1 MYRLYRC
8 CVNARVRIL
17 TTAWILVVF
26 AVPSLFADGS
36 LQGLTAA
43 TGRTG
48 GAVAPP
54 PAKSNSLNHQHQHL
68 YLDHDHYYDSD
79 DSRSEAELFIISN
92 MVAAWVLSLPVT
104 VPQAIFGDVDT
115 PGGFIKYPFARA
127 HTGSMMMNP
136 QPGDKVES
144 SHLRIRL
151 DYADNFLAQQ
161 KISTHFI
168 FESRNRLGVDASF
181 DYLRESVA
189 VGQHDQLWI
198 GDVNVV
204 WRFAQMENAQ
214 MRVGLGMNWQRTSV
228 GAEQGIN
235 FTYGGDFYLSEPQV
249 ISADL
254 DWGRLGS
261 AGLFRVRTT
270 YGRQI
275 GRAKVYVGYEY
286 LSIGDFKKNFL
297 ITGMSFDF

>member
-8 CVNARVRIL
+8 CVSARVCIPM
-17 TTAWILVVF
+17 TAWILVVF
-26 AVPSLFADGS
+26 AVPNLFADGS
-36 LQGLTAA
+36 LQGLTEA
-43 TGRTG
+43 TGRAT
-48 GAVAPP
+48 PP
-54 PAKSNSLNHQHQHL
+54 PDSSDSHSHQNL
-68 YLDHDHYYDSD
+68 PLADHYYDGGNSTG
-79 DSRSEAELFIISN
+79 ETELFILSAW
-92 MVAAWVLSLPVT
+92 VATWVLSLPVR
-104 VPQAIFGDVDT
+104 VPQAIFGDDYH

-127 HTGSMMMNP
+127 HAGNMIMNP
-136 QPGDKVES
+136 LPGDPIES

-151 DYADNFLAQQ
+151 DYADNFRAQQ

-168 FESRNRLGVDASF
+168 FESRNRWGVEGSF

-189 VGQHDQLWI
+189 AGQHEQLWV

-204 WRFAQMENAQ
+204 WRFAQMAKAQ
-214 MRVGLGMNWQRTSV
+214 MRVGLGMNWQRAAAGT
-228 GAEQGIN
+228 ENGIN
-235 FTYGGDFYLSEPQV
+235 FTYGGDFYLSEPQI

-261 AGLFRVRTT
+261 TGLFRVRTT

-275 GRAKVYVGYEY
+275 GRAKVYVGHEY
-286 LSIGDFKKNFL
+286 LSIGPFKKNFL

>member
-8 CVNARVRIL
+8 RVSPRVRFL
-17 TTAWILVVF
+17 TAAWILVVL

-36 LQGLTAA
+36 LQGLTGS
-43 TGRTG
+43 TGRIGRTT
-48 GAVAPP
+48 PPSP
-54 PAKSNSLNHQHQHL
+54 PAYSYSRHHQNLHAA
-68 YLDHDHYYDSD
+68 DHGHYD
-79 DSRSEAELFIISN
+79 DDDGSTGEAELFILST

-104 VPQAIFGDVDT
+104 VPQAIFGDDNH

-127 HTGSMMMNP
+127 HTGNMMMNP
-136 QPGDKVES
+136 MQGDPVQS
-144 SHLRIRL
+144 SHLRMRL

-189 VGQHDQLWI
+189 VGQHEQLWI

-204 WRFAQMENAQ
+204 WRFAQMEKAQ
-214 MRVGLGMNWQRTSV
+214 MRVGLGMNWQRAVT
-228 GAEQGIN
+228 GTENGIN
-235 FTYGGDFYLSEPQV
+235 FTYGGDFYLSERQV

-261 AGLFRVRTT
+261 AGLFRMRTT

-286 LSIGDFKKNFL
+286 LSIGDFRKNFL

>member
-17 TTAWILVVF
+17 TTAWIL
-26 AVPSLFADGS
+26 AVITVPNLMADGS

-48 GAVAPP
+48 GAAEPPP
-54 PAKSNSLNHQHQHL
+54 PAKSNSLNQQHIH
-68 YLDHDHYYDSD
+68 HDHYYDSD
-79 DSRSEAELFIISN
+79 DSTMDAELFILSN
-92 MVAAWVLSLPVT
+92 MIAAWVLSLPVT

-127 HTGSMMMNP
+127 HSGSMVMNP
-136 QPGDKVES
+136 QLGDKVES

-151 DYADNFLAQQ
+151 DYADNFLSQQ
-161 KISTHFI
+161 KISSHLI

-181 DYLRESVA
+181 DYLRQSVA
-189 VGQHDQLWI
+189 VGQHEQLWI

-214 MRVGLGMNWQRTSV
+214 MRVGLGMNWQRTSA

-261 AGLFRVRTT
+261 AGLFRIRTT

-297 ITGMSFDF
+297 ITGVSFDF

>member
-1 MYRLYRC
+1 MYRLYPSSIS
-8 CVNARVRIL
+8 ARVRIL
-17 TTAWILVVF
+17 TTVWILVAF
-26 AVPSLFADGS
+26 TVPSLLADGS
-36 LQGLTAA
+36 LQGLTSA
-43 TGRTG
+43 TGR
-48 GAVAPP
+48 VSPP
-54 PAKSNSLNHQHQHL
+54 PAKSISLNHQNQHL
-68 YLDHDHYYDSD
+68 HHHHYFDDGD
-79 DSRSEAELFIISN
+79 DSASEADLFILSS
-92 MVAAWVLSLPVT
+92 MVAGWVLSLPVT
-104 VPQAIFGDVDT
+104 VPQAIFGDVDS

-127 HTGSMMMNP
+127 HAGSMMMNP

-151 DYADNFLAQQ
+151 DYADNFLSQQ
-161 KISTHFI
+161 KISSHLI

-189 VGQHDQLWI
+189 VGQHEQLWI

-214 MRVGLGMNWQRTSV
+214 MRVGLGMNWQRTSA

-261 AGLFRVRTT
+261 AGLFRIRTT

-297 ITGMSFDF
+297 ITGASFDL

>member
-1 MYRLYRC
+1 MYQLYRC
-8 CVNARVRIL
+8 SVSSRVRIV

-26 AVPSLFADGS
+26 AAPSLFAEGS
-36 LQGLTAA
+36 LQGLTDA

-48 GAVAPP
+48 RATAPSPPVA
-54 PAKSNSLNHQHQHL
+54 SNRLNHQH
-68 YLDHDHYYDSD
+68 HDHYYDDD
-79 DSRSEAELFIISN
+79 DSASELELFFLSN

-104 VPQAIFGDVDT
+104 VPQAIFGDDQT

-136 QPGDKVES
+136 MQGDAVES
-144 SHLRIRL
+144 SHLRIRV
-151 DYADNFLAQQ
+151 DYADNFLTQQ
-161 KISTHFI
+161 KISTHLI

-198 GDVNVV
+198 GDFNAV
-204 WRFAQMENAQ
+204 WRFAQMEKAQ
-214 MRVGLGMNWQRTSV
+214 MRIGLGMNWQRAAAGT
-228 GAEQGIN
+228 EKGIN
-235 FTYGGDFYLSEPQV
+235 FTYGGDFYLSKPQI

-261 AGLFRVRTT
+261 AGLFRIRTT

-286 LSIGDFKKNFL
+286 LSIGNFEKNFL

>member
-1 MYRLYRC
+1 MYRSYRC
-8 CVNARVRIL
+8 CVSSGVRIL

-48 GAVAPP
+48 RATVPSP
-54 PAKSNSLNHQHQHL
+54 PAASNSRNPQHL
-68 YLDHDHYYDSD
+68 HLAEHGHYYEGD
-79 DSRSEAELFIISN
+79 DSTDELELFFLSN

-104 VPQAIFGDVDT
+104 VPRTIFGDDQT

-136 QPGDKVES
+136 MQGDAVES
-144 SHLRIRL
+144 SHLRIRV
-151 DYADNFLAQQ
+151 DYADNFIAQQ

-168 FESRNRLGVDASF
+168 FELRNRLGVDASF
-181 DYLRESVA
+181 DYLRENVG
-189 VGQHDQLWI
+189 VGQHEQLWV
-198 GDVNVV
+198 GDVNMV
-204 WRFAQMENAQ
+204 WRFAQAENAQ
-214 MRVGLGMNWQRTSV
+214 MRIGLGMNWQRTFV
-228 GAEQGIN
+228 GTENGIN

-261 AGLFRVRTT
+261 AGLFRIRTT

-275 GRAKVYVGYEY
+275 ARAKIYVGHEY

>member
-8 CVNARVRIL
+8 CVSARVRIL
-17 TTAWILVVF
+17 TTAWIL
-26 AVPSLFADGS
+26 AVMTVPNLLADGS

-48 GAVAPP
+48 GAAAPRP
-54 PAKSNSLNHQHQHL
+54 PAKNNSLNHQHLNVEHN
-68 YLDHDHYYDSD
+68 HYYDSD
-79 DSRSEAELFIISN
+79 GSAIEAELFVLSS

-104 VPQAIFGDVDT
+104 VPKAIFDDVDT

-161 KISTHFI
+161 KISSHFI

-214 MRVGLGMNWQRTSV
+214 MRVGLGMNWQRTSA

-235 FTYGGDFYLSEPQV
+235 FTYGGDFYLSKPQV

-261 AGLFRVRTT
+261 AGLFRIRTT

>member
-8 CVNARVRIL
+8 CVSSRARIL

-26 AVPSLFADGS
+26 AMPSLFADGS
-36 LQGLTAA
+36 LQGLTRT
-43 TGRTG
+43 TGRIG
-48 GAVAPP
+48 SVAPP
-54 PAKSNSLNHQHQHL
+54 SLPVDNHRRNGQNI
-68 YLDHDHYYDSD
+68 YAADHYYDD
-79 DSRSEAELFIISN
+79 EDSSGEAELFILSN

-104 VPQAIFGDVDT
+104 VPQAIFGDDHSL
-115 PGGFIKYPFARA
+115 GGFIKYPFARA
-127 HTGSMMMNP
+127 HTGNMMMNP
-136 QPGDKVES
+136 MQGDPVES
-144 SHLRIRL
+144 NHLRIRL

-189 VGQHDQLWI
+189 VGHHEQLWI

-204 WRFAQMENAQ
+204 WRFAQMERAQ
-214 MRVGLGMNWQRTSV
+214 MRVGLGMNWQRAAAGT
-228 GAEQGIN
+228 ENGIN

-249 ISADL
+249 LSAVL

-261 AGLFRVRTT
+261 AGLFRMRITC
-270 YGRQI
+270 GRQI

>member
-17 TTAWILVVF
+17 TTAWIL
-26 AVPSLFADGS
+26 AVITAPNLLADGS

-48 GAVAPP
+48 GAAEPPP
-54 PAKSNSLNHQHQHL
+54 PAKSNSLNQQHIH
-68 YLDHDHYYDSD
+68 HDHYYDSD
-79 DSRSEAELFIISN
+79 DSTMDAELFILSN
-92 MVAAWVLSLPVT
+92 IVAAWVLSLPVT

-127 HTGSMMMNP
+127 HSGSMVMNP
-136 QPGDKVES
+136 QLGDKVES
-144 SHLRIRL
+144 SHLRMRL

-161 KISTHFI
+161 KISSYFI

-189 VGQHDQLWI
+189 VGQHEQLWI

-214 MRVGLGMNWQRTSV
+214 MRVGLGMNWQRTSA

-261 AGLFRVRTT
+261 AGLFRIRTT

-297 ITGMSFDF
+297 ITGASFDF

>member
-1 MYRLYRC
+1 MYRSYRC
-8 CVNARVRIL
+8 CVSSRVRIL
-17 TTAWILVVF
+17 ATAWILVVF

-43 TGRTG
+43 TGR
-48 GAVAPP
+48 ASPPP
-54 PAKSNSLNHQHQHL
+54 PAKSISLNHQNQHL
-68 YLDHDHYYDSD
+68 HHDHYFDDGD
-79 DSRSEAELFIISN
+79 DSTGELELFFLSN
-92 MVAAWVLSLPVT
+92 MVAAWILSLPVT
-104 VPQAIFGDVDT
+104 VPQAILGDDQT

-136 QPGDKVES
+136 MQGDAVES
-144 SHLRIRL
+144 SHLRIRV
-151 DYADNFLAQQ
+151 DYADNFIAQQ

-168 FESRNRLGVDASF
+168 FELRNRLGVDASF

-189 VGQHDQLWI
+189 VGQHEQLWV
-198 GDVNVV
+198 GDVNMV
-204 WRFAQMENAQ
+204 WRFAQAENAQ
-214 MRVGLGMNWQRTSV
+214 MRIGLGMNWQRTFV
-228 GAEQGIN
+228 GTENGIN

-261 AGLFRVRTT
+261 AGLFRIRTT

-275 GRAKVYVGYEY
+275 ARAKVYVGHEY
-286 LSIGDFKKNFL
+286 LSIGDFKKNYL

>member
-1 MYRLYRC
+1 LL
-8 CVNARVRIL
+8 A
-17 TTAWILVVF
+17 A
-26 AVPSLFADGS
+26 PSLFADGS
-36 LQGLTAA
+36 LQGLTDA
-43 TGRTG
+43 TGRIG
-48 GAVAPP
+48 RAAPP
-54 PAKSNSLNHQHQHL
+54 VDKHHRNDQNVYAAE
-68 YLDHDHYYDSD
+68 YDHDDEDSFV
-79 DSRSEAELFIISN
+79 EAELFILSN

-104 VPQAIFGDVDT
+104 VPQAIFGDDQSL
-115 PGGFIKYPFARA
+115 GGFLKYPFSRA
-127 HTGSMMMNP
+127 HTGNMMMNP
-136 QPGDKVES
+136 MQGDPVES

-189 VGQHDQLWI
+189 VGQHEQLWI

-204 WRFAQMENAQ
+204 WRFAQMERAQ
-214 MRVGLGMNWQRTSV
+214 MRIGLGMNWQRAVV
-228 GAEQGIN
+228 GTENGIN
-235 FTYGGDFYLSEPQV
+235 FTYGGDFYLSKPQV
-249 ISADL
+249 LSADL

-261 AGLFRVRTT
+261 AGLFRMRTT

>member
-1 MYRLYRC
+1 MYQLYRC
-8 CVNARVRIL
+8 SVSSRVRIV

-26 AVPSLFADGS
+26 AAPSLFAEGS
-36 LQGLTAA
+36 LQGLTDA

-48 GAVAPP
+48 RATAPSPPVA
-54 PAKSNSLNHQHQHL
+54 SNRLNHQH
-68 YLDHDHYYDSD
+68 HDHYYDDD
-79 DSRSEAELFIISN
+79 DSASELELFFLSN

-104 VPQAIFGDVDT
+104 VPQAIFGDDQT

-136 QPGDKVES
+136 MQGDAVES
-144 SHLRIRL
+144 SHLRIRV
-151 DYADNFLAQQ
+151 DYADNFLTQQ
-161 KISTHFI
+161 KISTHLI

-189 VGQHDQLWI
+189 VGHHEQLWI

-204 WRFAQMENAQ
+204 WRFAQMERAQ
-214 MRVGLGMNWQRTSV
+214 MRVGLGMNWQRAAAGT
-228 GAEQGIN
+228 ENGIN

-249 ISADL
+249 LSAVL

-261 AGLFRVRTT
+261 AGLFRMRITC
-270 YGRQI
+270 GRQI

>member
-17 TTAWILVVF
+17 TTASILVVF

-48 GAVAPP
+48 GAAEPPP
-54 PAKSNSLNHQHQHL
+54 PAKSNSLNQQHIH
-68 YLDHDHYYDSD
+68 HDHYYDSD
-79 DSRSEAELFIISN
+79 DSTMDAELFILSN

-115 PGGFIKYPFARA
+115 SGGFIKYPFARA
-127 HTGSMMMNP
+127 HSGSMMMNP

-151 DYADNFLAQQ
+151 DYADNFLSQQ
-161 KISTHFI
+161 KISSYFI

-189 VGQHDQLWI
+189 VGQHEQLWI

-214 MRVGLGMNWQRTSV
+214 MRVGLGMNWQRTSA

-261 AGLFRVRTT
+261 AGLFRIRTT

-297 ITGMSFDF
+297 ITGVSFDF

>member
-1 MYRLYRC
+1 MYRLCRC
-8 CVNARVRIL
+8 RVSPRVRIL
-17 TTAWILVVF
+17 TTAWILVVL
-26 AVPSLFADGS
+26 AMPSLFADGS
-36 LQGLTAA
+36 LQGLIED

-48 GAVAPP
+48 RAAPP
-54 PAKSNSLNHQHQHL
+54 AASNSRNHQHLHL
-68 YLDHDHYYDSD
+68 ADHGHYD
-79 DSRSEAELFIISN
+79 DDPDELELFILSN

-104 VPQAIFGDVDT
+104 VPQAIFGDDQT
-115 PGGFIKYPFARA
+115 PGGFVKYPFARA
-127 HTGSMMMNP
+127 HTGSMLMNP
-136 QPGDKVES
+136 MQGDAAES

-151 DYADNFLAQQ
+151 DYADNFMAQQ

-189 VGQHDQLWI
+189 MGQHEQLWI

-214 MRVGLGMNWQRTSV
+214 MRVGLGMNWQRT
-228 GAEQGIN
+228 ALATENGIN

-261 AGLFRVRTT
+261 AGLFRIRTT